1 MAGETGM
8 TGATVEVTMIVGEG
22 VTTTGGGA
30 GARFTAGAAA
40 VVRRGGGNA
49 TSVTPFGP
57 KSVHDCLLYLTA
69 VSPPLRIS

>member
-49 TSVTPFGP
+49 TSVTPFWP
-57 KSVHDCLLYLTA
+57 NLFMIVYCT
-69 VSPPLRIS
+69 